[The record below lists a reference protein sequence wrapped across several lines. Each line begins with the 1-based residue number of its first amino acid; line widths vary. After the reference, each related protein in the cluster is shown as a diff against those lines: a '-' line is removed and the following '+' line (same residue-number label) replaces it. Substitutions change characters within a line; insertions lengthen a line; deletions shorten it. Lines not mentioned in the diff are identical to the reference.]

1 MTTNLSWITYLK
13 VVSEA
18 RDLNISFGEATAIKA
33 IENGQQMNGNFYNLA
48 GQRVSQPTKGLYIV
62 NGRKVVMK

>member
-1 MTTNLSWITYLK
+1 MLTNNIPEGCQRS
-13 VVSEA
+13 